1 MDIDYSVNSELK
13 KLQFFGAGPKAAV
26 PQGGEVKGER
36 ANIMIRSKVMNGF
49 FSIACYEFTLW
60 ENDFKFMRVL
70 LFSEENTVEIVENGG
85 GVSTR
90 HKNPG
95 PGAYTTV
102 SLEGG
107 VINTGLGVGFET

>member
-1 MDIDYSVNSELK
+1 
-13 KLQFFGAGPKAAV
+13 
-26 PQGGEVKGER
+26 
-36 ANIMIRSKVMNGF
+36 
-49 FSIACYEFTLW
+49 
-60 ENDFKFMRVL
+60 MRVL

-107 VINTGLGVGFET
+107 VINTGLGVGFETWNEAQCTRESALFCDLKAWYEKIVN

>member
-1 MDIDYSVNSELK
+1 M
-13 KLQFFGAGPKAAV
+13 F
-26 PQGGEVKGER
+26 
-36 ANIMIRSKVMNGF
+36 
-49 FSIACYEFTLW
+49 CC
-60 ENDFKFMRVL
+60 
-70 LFSEENTVEIVENGG
+70 FSEENTVEIVENGG

-107 VINTGLGVGFET
+107 GVINMGLGVGFET

>member
-1 MDIDYSVNSELK
+1 MD
-13 KLQFFGAGPKAAV
+13 
-26 PQGGEVKGER
+26 
-36 ANIMIRSKVMNGF
+36 F
-49 FSIACYEFTLW
+49 FSLLVMKLLYGKKIL
-60 ENDFKFMRVL
+60 KFMRVL

-107 VINTGLGVGFET
+107 

>member
-1 MDIDYSVNSELK
+1 
-13 KLQFFGAGPKAAV
+13 
-26 PQGGEVKGER
+26 
-36 ANIMIRSKVMNGF
+36 
-49 FSIACYEFTLW
+49 
-60 ENDFKFMRVL
+60 MRVL

-107 VINTGLGVGFET
+107 GGDKYGFGGWI

>member
-1 MDIDYSVNSELK
+1 MD
-13 KLQFFGAGPKAAV
+13 FFPLL
-26 PQGGEVKGER
+26 
-36 ANIMIRSKVMNGF
+36 VMNLLNGKMILNSCMF
-49 FSIACYEFTLW
+49 FC
-60 ENDFKFMRVL
+60 
-70 LFSEENTVEIVENGG
+70 FSEENTVEIVENGG

-107 VINTGLGVGFET
+107 INTGLGVGFET

>member
-1 MDIDYSVNSELK
+1 M
-13 KLQFFGAGPKAAV
+13 F
-26 PQGGEVKGER
+26 
-36 ANIMIRSKVMNGF
+36 
-49 FSIACYEFTLW
+49 CC
-60 ENDFKFMRVL
+60 
-70 LFSEENTVEIVENGG
+70 FSEENTVEIVENGG

-107 VINTGLGVGFET
+107 GGVINMGFGVGFET